1 MKSTDGNP
9 WPPRRLASPLPNALP
24 GPALW
29 QGFVLYSRTHL
40 SALLPPFSRSGHPEP
55 FLPGPVAVR
64 GVLSTALPAPSSAF
78 AASRVGRSPAVTVR
92 LMAPG
97 SFVPGGSELTGPLEG
112 EQDHEQRKVGRYT
125 RVTDKIIAKIV
136 SQLRR
141 PQLGQS
147 KTTSALYQR
156 SVITREQK
164 LSLGLWYCAK
174 RTVLLV
180 LVASCRR
187 GKPGRFG

>member
-1 MKSTDGNP
+1 MSNE
-9 WPPRRLASPLPNALP
+9 
-24 GPALW
+24 
-29 QGFVLYSRTHL
+29 
-40 SALLPPFSRSGHPEP
+40 RSD
-55 FLPGPVAVR
+55 V
-64 GVLSTALPAPSSAF
+64 
-78 AASRVGRSPAVTVR
+78 
-92 LMAPG
+92 
-97 SFVPGGSELTGPLEG
+97 
-112 EQDHEQRKVGRYT
+112 YT

-141 PQLGQS
+141 QQLGQS

-164 LSLGLWYCAK
+164 LSLGLWYCSK